1 MIEKKEKIIKDESF
15 FVSVTSD
22 SLNVRST
29 PKNDDDSNIV
39 YQITDHSTHK
49 INGTSNGF
57 GRIEDGNWIML
68 EYTKRIEVNG

>member
-29 PKNDDDSNIV
+29 PEDDNDNNIM

-49 INGTSNGF
+49 ITESRNGF
-57 GRIEDGNWIML
+57 GQIEDGNWIML
-68 EYTKRIEVNG
+68 KYTKRIEVNG